1 MDSRARSSS
10 REAHGRGGR
19 SSSREDK
26 RTKAGRG
33 SGGRTRPD
41 AGSERRSAGRTGTRG
56 EPRASAAT
64 ATATTATATTATVV
78 DVDEV
83 RGSGEEGTEV
93 VALLE
98 SERPEEG
105 MERIGPTREKCGGPE
120 RDQTSGVSCP
130 TVAKSDRLRPRFQCL
145 RKERRELRQL
155 MSGGDQSASD
165 EVQIANQPNSLSL
178 SPCGWELEERVIQG
192 GLSQHA
198 KEPRWWHLRSW
209 KDLWTQC
216 GGSEQQPCG
225 SSHPRPASRIPPRQ
239 QSPKNQT

>member
-56 EPRASAAT
+56 EPRAAAAT
-64 ATATTATATTATVV
+64 AATATVV

-105 MERIGPTREKCGGPE
+105 MERIGPTRGRCGGPE

-145 RKERRELRQL
+145 RKKGVSE
-155 MSGGDQSASD
+155 
-165 EVQIANQPNSLSL
+165 
-178 SPCGWELEERVIQG
+178 
-192 GLSQHA
+192 
-198 KEPRWWHLRSW
+198 
-209 KDLWTQC
+209 
-216 GGSEQQPCG
+216 GSY
-225 SSHPRPASRIPPRQ
+225 
-239 QSPKNQT
+239 